1 MHETVCRK
9 TLLMYVTVFVCPSFG
24 ILDSWR
30 VHCLLNPFCLPHII
44 AWFVSLKKNWDTNSF
59 FSLHFVCETVCLKIA
74 KGTTDPWLENCQ
86 KNFLNNYNKL
96 LTSKLRAL
104 IKKFCRQ
111 AVKMLL
117 SICQL

>member
-1 MHETVCRK
+1 MKLWDCVPQNTTDVCHGICVSVFWNLG
-9 TLLMYVTVFVCPSFG
+9 LLESPLFAEPILFASHHCMVCVTQELG
-24 ILDSWR
+24 HKLI
-30 VHCLLNPFCLPHII
+30 
-44 AWFVSLKKNWDTNSF
+44 
-59 FSLHFVCETVCLKIA
+59 FSVHFVCETVCLKIA

-117 SICQL
+117 SSCQL

>member
-1 MHETVCRK
+1 MSYNFQSR
-9 TLLMYVTVFVCPSFG
+9 MQ
-24 ILDSWR
+24 ILALR
-30 VHCLLNPFCLPHII
+30 GVY
-44 AWFVSLKKNWDTNSF
+44 
-59 FSLHFVCETVCLKIA
+59 VCETVCLKIA
-74 KGTTDPWLENCQ
+74 KGATDPRLENCQ

-117 SICQL
+117 SSCQL